1 MLFAETASL
10 GTGWFAMTPERWEQ
24 IAHLYQAALEQPSDA
39 RAAWLAEACG
49 DDSALRHELESLIA
63 REDAA
68 VLFDQ
73 PLDVAAA
80 AVLSDGPRLEPGTSV
95 GPYRVLALLGEG
107 GMGQVYRA
115 HDAKLQRD
123 VALKILPDAF
133 VHDPDRRARFMRE
146 AQVLASLNHP
156 NIGGIHGFEDGGQVH
171 ALVLEL
177 VEGPTLADRIAR
189 GPLPV
194 DEALAIARQIADAL
208 EAAHEHG
215 IVHRDL
221 KPANIKVR
229 EDGTVKVLDFGLA
242 KAAAAP
248 QAAPNA
254 SNPTGPHGLNVPNTV
269 SPTTVSP
276 AMTAIGVVL
285 GTAAYLSPEQVK
297 GKPADKRSDIW
308 AFGCV
313 LFEMLTSKRAFDGED
328 VSDTLAAIVKG
339 EPDWPTLPPSTPAPV
354 ATMLRACLAKDR
366 RRRISD
372 IAAVTYVLDHHA
384 DAALPSAAPAGR
396 HAPARVWRTAA
407 SAAFALVSI
416 SAVVGYAVWIL
427 KPSPTPQVTR
437 FVIPTSESSALTLS
451 GIDSDVTITPD
462 GSRIVYGGNNQ
473 LLVRALD
480 QLEPTVLTSFG
491 GPSGFGNPRGIF
503 ISPDGQWVGFFTGPA
518 MQKVAMSGGPAVRIT
533 ATDGQPRGA
542 TWGPDGTV
550 IFATFEPGTGL
561 QRVSNAGGEPTVLT
575 RPDRKRGER
584 DHWWPEFLPGGEA
597 VLFTITSGGGGIE
610 NTEIAVLD
618 LRTGISKVL
627 IRGGSHAQ
635 YVATGHLVYGVT
647 GMLRAV
653 PFDLGRLEIASTPA
667 PVLEGV
673 ATTAIGAA
681 NARVAANGSLVYV
694 PGGAGAGSQRTVVSI
709 DRQGRASPL
718 PGLPPASY
726 RDVRVSPD
734 GGRLAVA
741 TSTDVWTYDAVRAT
755 RSRLTNN
762 PAQNRSPLW
771 TPDGQRI
778 IFTSTRAGHPELFWR
793 PADGTGRDERLFA
806 RSREFN
812 DVLASG
818 WSADGRQLLFS
829 EVSPSGQSAISQMAI
844 ERPSEGAVLLNK
856 EFSASFPAV
865 SPDGHWIAYMSNVSG
880 RAEIFVE
887 RYPELGSRLP
897 ISTDGGHRPLWSRD
911 GRELYFHSLDGRQ
924 MLAVPMQPGS
934 TLKAGR
940 PQVLFEAAMSIQ
952 GVGVRPYDVAP
963 DGRFL
968 IIRSVQTE
976 SGGGTPSNIIV
987 VLNWLEELK
996 RLVATN

>member
-1 MLFAETASL
+1 
-10 GTGWFAMTPERWEQ
+10 MTSERWEQ
-24 IAHLYQAALEQPSDA
+24 IAHLYQAALEQPAEA
-39 RAAWLAEACG
+39 RAAWLAAACC
-49 DDSALRHELESLIA
+49 DDSALRREVESLIA

-68 VLFDQ
+68 VLIDR

-80 AVLSDGPRLEPGTSV
+80 AVLSDVPRLEPGTWV
-95 GPYRVLALLGEG
+95 GPYRVSALLGEG
-107 GMGQVYRA
+107 GMGEVYRA
-115 HDAKLQRD
+115 HDTKLQRD

-133 VHDPDRRARFMRE
+133 VHDPDRRARFTRE

-194 DEALAIARQIADAL
+194 DEALTIARQIADAL

-242 KAAAAP
+242 KPAVP
-248 QAAPNA
+248 PHAAPNA
-254 SNPTGPHGLNVPNTV
+254 SEPTGPHVVDIPNTV
-269 SPTTVSP
+269 SPTIVSP
-276 AMTAIGVVL
+276 AMTAMGVIL
-285 GTAAYLSPEQVK
+285 GTAAYMSPEQAK
-297 GKPADKRSDIW
+297 GRPADKRSDIW

-313 LFEMLTSKRAFDGED
+313 LFEMLTGKRAFDGED
-328 VSDTLAAIVKG
+328 VSDTLAAIIKG
-339 EPDWPTLPPSTPAPV
+339 ESDWSALPPSTPSPIV
-354 ATMLRACLAKDR
+354 TMLRACLTKDR

-372 IAAVTYVLDHHA
+372 IAAVMYVLDHYA
-384 DAALPSAAPAGR
+384 DAATPSGVAPGT
-396 HAPARVWRTAA
+396 HAPARLWRTAA
-407 SAAFALVSI
+407 AAGVALVVI
-416 SAVVGYAVWIL
+416 SAVVGYAVWTL

-437 FVIPTSESSALTLS
+437 FVIPTSGLSTLTSS
-451 GIDSDVTITPD
+451 GIDRDVAITPD
-462 GSRIVYGGNNQ
+462 GSRIVYGGTNQ
-473 LLVRALD
+473 LLVRGLD
-480 QLEPTVLTSFG
+480 QLEPAVLTGFG
-491 GPSGFGNPRGIF
+491 GPSGSGAPRSIF

-518 MQKVAMSGGPAVRIT
+518 MQKVPISGGPAVRIT

-561 QRVSNAGGEPTVLT
+561 QRVSAAGGEPTVLT
-575 RPDRKRGER
+575 RPDRERGEG

-597 VLFTITSGGGGIE
+597 VLFTIAEGAGGIE
-610 NTEIAVLD
+610 NREIAVLD
-618 LRTGISKVL
+618 LRTLKSKVL
-627 IRGGSHAQ
+627 IRGGSHAR
-635 YVATGHLVYGVT
+635 YVATGHLIYGVT
-647 GMLRAV
+647 GTLRAV
-653 PFDLGRLEIASTPA
+653 AFDLGRLEVASTPA

-673 ATTAIGAA
+673 VTTAMGAA
-681 NARVAANGSLVYV
+681 NAMVAANGSLVYV
-694 PGGAGAGSQRTVVSI
+694 PGGAAGASQRTVVSV

-718 PGLPPASY
+718 PGLPPDSY

-734 GGRLAVA
+734 GARIALA
-741 TSTDVWTYDAVRAT
+741 TPTDVWTYDAVRAT

-806 RSREFN
+806 RSKEFL

-818 WSADGRQLLFS
+818 WSADRKQLLFS
-829 EVSPSGQSAISQMAI
+829 EVSPNGQSAISQMPI

-865 SPDGHWIAYMSNVSG
+865 SPDGCWMAYMSNVSG
-880 RAEIFVE
+880 RAEVFVE
-887 RYPELGSRLP
+887 RYPQLGNRQP
-897 ISTDGGHRPLWSRD
+897 ISTDGGTRPLWSHD
-911 GRELYFHSLDGRQ
+911 GRELFFHSLDGRQ

-952 GVGVRPYDVAP
+952 GVGGRPYDVAP
-963 DGRFL
+963 DGRFF

-976 SGGGTPSNIIV
+976 GGGGTSPNIIV

-996 RLVATN
+996 GLVPTN

>member
-1 MLFAETASL
+1 
-10 GTGWFAMTPERWEQ
+10 MTSKRWEQ
-24 IAHLYQAALEQPSDA
+24 IAHVYEAALEQPPEA
-39 RAAWLAEACG
+39 RDAWLAEACR
-49 DDSALRHELESLIA
+49 DDPALRGEVESLIA
-63 REDAA
+63 CEGAA
-68 VLFDQ
+68 ILIDQ

-80 AVLSDGPRLEPGTSV
+80 AALSDAPRLEPGTSV
-95 GPYRVLALLGEG
+95 GPYRVSGLIGEG

-115 HDAKLQRD
+115 HDTKLQRD
-123 VALKILPDAF
+123 VALKILPDVF
-133 VHDPDRRARFMRE
+133 VHDPDRRTRFTRE
-146 AQVLASLNHP
+146 AHVLASLNHP
-156 NIGGIHGFEDGGQVH
+156 NIGGIHGFEDSGQVH

-177 VEGPTLADRIAR
+177 VEGPTLADRIAQ

-208 EAAHEHG
+208 EAAHEAG

-229 EDGTVKVLDFGLA
+229 DDGTVKVLDFGLA
-242 KAAAAP
+242 RSAGPPHAAP
-248 QAAPNA
+248 T
-254 SNPTGPHGLNVPNTV
+254 SSDPTGLHGLNVPNTV
-269 SPTTVSP
+269 SPTIMSP
-276 AMTAIGVVL
+276 AVTAIGMIL
-285 GTAAYLSPEQVK
+285 GTAAYLSPEQAK

-313 LFEMLTSKRAFDGED
+313 LFEMLTGKRAFDGED
-328 VSDTLAAIVKG
+328 VSDTLAAIIKG
-339 EPDWPTLPPSTPAPV
+339 EPDWSALPASTPAPV
-354 ATMLRACLAKDR
+354 VTMLRACLTKDR

-372 IAAVTYVLDHHA
+372 IAAVTYVLDYRDDLA
-384 DAALPSAAPAGR
+384 RTPGATAGTQ
-396 HAPARVWRTAA
+396 APARAWRKAA
-407 SAAFALVSI
+407 SAAVALVAI
-416 SAVVGYAVWIL
+416 SAVVGYAVWTL

-437 FVIPTSESSALTLS
+437 FGMTTSGANALTPS
-451 GIDSDVTITPD
+451 GDRDVAITPD

-491 GPSGFGNPRGIF
+491 GPSGVGNPRGIF

-518 MQKVAMSGGPAVRIT
+518 MQKVPITGGPAVRMT

-542 TWGPDGTV
+542 TWGPDATV
-550 IFATFEPGTGL
+550 IFATFEPETGL
-561 QRVSNAGGEPTVLT
+561 QRVSAAGGEPTVLT
-575 RPDRKRGER
+575 RPDRTRGER

-597 VLFTITSGGGGIE
+597 VLFTINSGAGGIE
-610 NTEIAVLD
+610 NHEIAVLD
-618 LRTGISKVL
+618 LRTGKSKVL
-627 IRGGSHAQ
+627 IRGGSHAR
-635 YVATGHLVYGVT
+635 YVATGHLIYGVT
-647 GMLRAV
+647 GTLRAV
-653 PFDLGRLEIASTPA
+653 AFDLGRLEVISTPA

-673 ATTAIGAA
+673 VTTAMGAV
-681 NARVAANGSLVYV
+681 NAMVAANGSLVYV
-694 PGGAGAGSQRTVVSI
+694 PGRAAGASQRTVVSV

-718 PGLPPASY
+718 PGLPPDSY

-734 GGRLAVA
+734 GARLALA
-741 TSTDVWTYDAVRAT
+741 TPTDVWTYDAVRAT
-755 RSRLTNN
+755 RSRLTTN
-762 PAQNRSPLW
+762 PSQNRSPLW

-793 PADGTGRDERLFA
+793 PADGTGRDERLFT
-806 RSREFN
+806 RSKEFL

-856 EFSASFPAV
+856 EFSASFPAI
-865 SPDGHWIAYMSNVSG
+865 SPDGRWMAYMSNVSG
-880 RAEIFVE
+880 RAEIYVE
-887 RYPELGSRLP
+887 RYPQLGSRQL

-911 GRELYFHSLDGRQ
+911 GRELYFHSLDGRH
-924 MLAVPMQPGS
+924 MVAVPMQPGS
-934 TLKAGR
+934 TLKARR

-963 DGRFL
+963 DGRFF
-968 IIRSVQTE
+968 IIRDVQTE

-996 RLVATN
+996 RLVPTR